1 MDFSRDLE
9 QFANRTIKKI
19 TKVKRVVAIK
29 LFGAIVKGT
38 PVGNPDKWKINQFE
52 DGTFKNGEDDGD
64 NNIITPEGYTGGRA
78 RANWNFSL
86 NGFNSETT
94 ENTDAS
100 GGVTL
105 NLLQTV
111 ALSADLDDSI
121 CMTNALPYIYRLE
134 YDGWSGQA
142 PEGMVRQNVIRFKE
156 NVRKAVAAGKSDFS
170 L

>member
-38 PVGNPDKWKINQFE
+38 PVGNPDNWKINKGKNGDD
-52 DGTFKNGEDDGD
+52 DGT
-64 NNIITPEGYTGGRA
+64 NNIIAPEGYTGGRA

-105 NLLQTV
+105 SLLQTV

-142 PEGMVRQNVIRFKE
+142 PEGMVRKNVIRFKE
-156 NVRKAVAAGKSDFS
+156 NVRNAVAAGKLDFS

>member
-19 TKVKRVVAIK
+19 TTVKRVVAIK

-38 PVGNPDKWKINQFE
+38 PVGNPDNWKNP
-52 DGTFKNGEDDGD
+52 DA
-64 NNIITPEGYTGGRA
+64 PEGYTGGRA

-86 NGFNSETT
+86 NGFNNNTT

-121 CMTNALPYIYRLE
+121 CMTNALPYIHRLE

-142 PEGMVRQNVIRFKE
+142 PEGMVRKNVIRFKE